1 MAAILP
7 PLLLI
12 GSSYYAYDKFK
23 DKLVEVA
30 KDEAEDALDKGEAI
44 LVDSLSDLKTFFE
57 EFDYEALGVA
67 IGSGVS
73 AALNAGG
80 GILGGIG
87 KEVVPNLIEGV
98 EIGYDKIREKL
109 SGNEPNIIAAFTV
122 GFLTIFSML
131 YLFYE
136 IRRGK

>member
-1 MAAILP
+1 MSALII
-7 PLLLI
+7 I
-12 GSSYYAYDKFK
+12 GSAYYAYDKFK
-23 DKLVEVA
+23 DELIEVA

-44 LVDSLSDLKTFFE
+44 LVNSLSDLKNFVE

-67 IGSGVS
+67 IGAGVS

>member
-1 MAAILP
+1 MAALII
-7 PLLLI
+7 I
-12 GSSYYAYDKFK
+12 GSVYYAYDKFK
-23 DKLVEVA
+23 DELIEVA
-30 KDEAEDALDKGEAI
+30 KDEAEDALEKGEAI
-44 LVDSLSDLKTFFE
+44 LVDTLSDLKNFIE

-67 IGSGVS
+67 IGAGVS

>member
-1 MAAILP
+1 MSALII
-7 PLLLI
+7 I
-12 GSSYYAYDKFK
+12 GSTYYAYDKFK
-23 DKLVEVA
+23 DELIA
-30 KDEAEDALDKGEAI
+30 IATDEAEDALDKGEAI
-44 LVDSLSDLKTFFE
+44 LVNSLSDLKNFIE

-67 IGSGVS
+67 IGAGVS

>member
-1 MAAILP
+1 MSALII
-7 PLLLI
+7 I
-12 GSSYYAYDKFK
+12 GSTYYAYDKFK
-23 DKLVEVA
+23 DELIA
-30 KDEAEDALDKGEAI
+30 IATDEAEEALDKGEAI
-44 LVDSLSDLKTFFE
+44 LVNSLSDLKNFIE

-67 IGSGVS
+67 IGAGVS